1 MNPHILGPVCTGA
14 PLMPEIIA
22 DPPSIACY
30 HLFPGSGVQESQP
43 LDPDLLRPRARDA
56 RGRYAKGSSGNPRGR
71 PPGIPNPRR
80 RLPDLAA
87 RPLSAKALSDLLDRK
102 PHLLGTLA
110 KQLLPP
116 PASFDPA
123 AHLGIDLESVRTPE
137 DCRQVLAAVLA
148 GIAQGEIAP
157 AEGAHIARRVRT
169 RLRAIRRIAQLARR
183 LATVSRSGARLNSAG
198 SRRAALS
205 GPIRSARASRALCGA
220 TSSPLRS

>member
-1 MNPHILGPVCTGA
+1 
-14 PLMPEIIA
+14 MPEIIA

-30 HLFPGSGVQESQP
+30 HLFPGPQVQESQR
-43 LDPDLLRPRARDA
+43 LDPDLFRLRA
-56 RGRYAKGSSGNPRGR
+56 RGRFAKGSSGNPRGR

-80 RLPDLAA
+80 RVPDLAA
-87 RPLSAKALSDLLDRK
+87 RPLSAKALSELLDRK
-102 PHLLGTLA
+102 PQLLGALA

-123 AHLGIDLESVRTPE
+123 AHLGIDLESAHTPE

-157 AEGAHIARRVRT
+157 AEGARIARRVRT
-169 RLRAIRRIAQLARR
+169 RLRAIRRLARLARR
-183 LATVSRSGARLNSAG
+183 LATASRFGAPLSSAG
-198 SRRAALS
+198 SRRPALS
-205 GPIRSARASRALCGA
+205 GPMRTARRASRALCGA